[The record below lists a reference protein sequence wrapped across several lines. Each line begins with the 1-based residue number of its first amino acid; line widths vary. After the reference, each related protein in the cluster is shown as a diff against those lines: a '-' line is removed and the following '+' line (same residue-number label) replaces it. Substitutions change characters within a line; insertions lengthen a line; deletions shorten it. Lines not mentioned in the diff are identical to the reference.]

1 MIQIT
6 KIKDLETSVNKN
18 KTMNNDNV
26 VIMKMEEYK
35 NKMLDEETERKIL
48 KSEEDYNNGRVKKAE
63 EIEENCDYI
72 KKTLKA
78 EQASNRLR
86 KKIMEAI
93 KKLRKYPKIYVK
105 IEKTDRAGRDYRRIV
120 IDNYIMIYT
129 IIEEDGIILIS
140 HIYYGGR
147 NYLDGGLI

>member
-1 MIQIT
+1 MSLRIGKKGMEYEI
-6 KIKDLETSVNKN
+6 
-18 KTMNNDNV
+18 
-26 VIMKMEEYK
+26 VISDTC
-35 NKMLDEETERKIL
+35 L
-48 KSEEDYNNGRVKKAE
+48 E

-86 KKIMEAI
+86 EKIMETI

-105 IEKTDRAGRDYRRIV
+105 IEKTDKAGRDYRRIA
-120 IDNYIMIYT
+120 IDNYVMIYT
-129 IIEEDGIILIS
+129 IIEEDEIILIS